1 MSKIEIKNSGNT
13 YKIGDELVFNDAGT
27 TGFGAAGKV
36 SLLDGR
42 GVESVVS
49 TELIINGTEF
59 LPDGKGFYSVE
70 SSSPHTFDNLDI
82 ISVSGMSTTS
92 SRIEGSYTIGVT
104 CPLLPEITEIA
115 GLLFRFITSSS
126 PYPTPVFSK

>member
-1 MSKIEIKNSGNT
+1 M
-13 YKIGDELVFNDAGT
+13 
-27 TGFGAAGKV
+27 
-36 SLLDGR
+36 DGR

-104 CPLLPEITEIA
+104 SES
-115 GLLFRFITSSS
+115 FRVVGTGTTGVAIGATAVTGIVTFFEVRVGI
-126 PYPTPVFSK
+126 